1 MRFCRSAVLLLLAVA
16 ALLPVPLAA
25 DILTFEGFSDSTSLT
40 SQYPGLTF
48 QSATVITAGISL
60 NEFEFPPHSGINVV
74 FDDGGPISILFASPI
89 IGFSG
94 YFTYGLPLTLN
105 AFDSGSNQVGQAL
118 SLFSSNLALSG
129 DTGSSPNEFLS
140 LSFAAGISSVTITGD
155 PAGGSFVL
163 DDATFT
169 PVPEPNSLV
178 LLLTMA
184 TTIAVPAWKRAHNH
198 QST

>member
-1 MRFCRSAVLLLLAVA
+1 LLLLAVA